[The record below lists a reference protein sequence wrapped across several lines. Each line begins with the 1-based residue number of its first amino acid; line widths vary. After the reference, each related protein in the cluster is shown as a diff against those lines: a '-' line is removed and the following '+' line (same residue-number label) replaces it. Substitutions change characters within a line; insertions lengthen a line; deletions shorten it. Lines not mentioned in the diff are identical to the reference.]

1 MQLKAEFLEAMKDSG
16 IVCNEFI
23 VDDGKIHR
31 FASGG
36 NGSKDCAYMMVRSGA
51 GAGGY
56 YQDWKNG
63 ITGTWCSGNNNKL
76 SRADWEAINAERAK
90 RDAELIKQYAAAA
103 VEANK
108 LWESSVIAVD
118 HPYLAAKKISAN
130 GARVA
135 SDGTLLIPVRN
146 VRGEIQS
153 VQAIAKK
160 KDSKGHWF
168 KKNFMDA
175 KMSGGF
181 WWIGGVTDKIM
192 ICEGYATACTLHEV
206 YGCRVVIAFGCHN
219 LESVAKAVRGKYTD
233 LDIIVMGDNNSNSIG
248 QDCANKAAKLIG
260 ASVMIP
266 TDTDTDWNDYYTS
279 GGVQVQLIRDTSPT
293 SAPVIEIVKNE
304 KYDLKNDDDALK
316 LAHAIAKKLEDS
328 KSELEAVSVIADMVT
343 EYNVKGC
350 EKKHIGFLVGIVCEE
365 CEGIRRKKTDI
376 IKALP
381 AEINKKRKEKKVFV
395 ARTDAVSMKESLDR
409 DLFPHKIERADGTV
423 SIPCTVENL
432 AYLLDSYGIAVCYNE
447 VLKTESVL
455 IPNDSN
461 EYHDLHAEACIE
473 RIRSLAALN
482 DISTR
487 ITDSLPVL
495 LKKNSINPIKLWIF
509 SKVWDGVSRV
519 NQLANHLI
527 VSPNERDLA
536 TKIFRAWMVQCIAA
550 LDKAEIGCKLNP
562 IAVPKYELI
571 LILQG
576 IQGVLKTTFFSSL
589 LPSDIS
595 PIYIKTSSHLDIK
608 SRDSVK
614 QNVSC
619 WINELGE
626 FDSTTKKNE
635 ISMIKAFT
643 SAQSDVMRLA
653 FGRKDL
659 TLKRGVSFC
668 GTVND
673 ERFLGDTT
681 GSRRF
686 GVIRITDIARNEMDM
701 QQLWAEVWGLYA
713 SGEKWWLDKVDESEM
728 QTHNQKYHQL
738 INPIEDALESK
749 YDFTILG
756 TNRMTATQIYR
767 ECFVDKVPTQKD
779 LNTLAAYLVKKGIV
793 KVMGKG
799 VTIYKMP

>member
-1 MQLKAEFLEAMKDSG
+1 
-16 IVCNEFI
+16 
-23 VDDGKIHR
+23 
-31 FASGG
+31 
-36 NGSKDCAYMMVRSGA
+36 
-51 GAGGY
+51 
-56 YQDWKNG
+56 
-63 ITGTWCSGNNNKL
+63 
-76 SRADWEAINAERAK
+76 
-90 RDAELIKQYAAAA
+90 
-103 VEANK
+103 
-108 LWESSVIAVD
+108 
-118 HPYLAAKKISAN
+118 
-130 GARVA
+130 
-135 SDGTLLIPVRN
+135 
-146 VRGEIQS
+146 
-153 VQAIAKK
+153 
-160 KDSKGHWF
+160 
-168 KKNFMDA
+168 
-175 KMSGGF
+175 
-181 WWIGGVTDKIM
+181 
-192 ICEGYATACTLHEV
+192 
-206 YGCRVVIAFGCHN
+206 
-219 LESVAKAVRGKYTD
+219 
-233 LDIIVMGDNNSNSIG
+233 
-248 QDCANKAAKLIG
+248 
-260 ASVMIP
+260 
-266 TDTDTDWNDYYTS
+266 
-279 GGVQVQLIRDTSPT
+279 
-293 SAPVIEIVKNE
+293 
-304 KYDLKNDDDALK
+304 
-316 LAHAIAKKLEDS
+316 
-328 KSELEAVSVIADMVT
+328 
-343 EYNVKGC
+343 
-350 EKKHIGFLVGIVCEE
+350 
-365 CEGIRRKKTDI
+365 
-376 IKALP
+376 
-381 AEINKKRKEKKVFV
+381 
-395 ARTDAVSMKESLDR
+395 
-409 DLFPHKIERADGTV
+409 
-423 SIPCTVENL
+423 
-432 AYLLDSYGIAVCYNE
+432 
-447 VLKTESVL
+447 VL

-495 LKKNSINPIKLWIF
+495 LKKNSINPIKSWIF

-527 VSPNERDLA
+527 VSPNERALA

-589 LPSDIS
+589 LPGDIS

-686 GVIRITDIARNEMDM
+686 GVIRIIDIARNEMDM